1 LSLVTQDAAGLV
13 DSMEAGSPA
22 PPGPGPGA
30 SLLAALAY
38 ADLFDYPLTLQE
50 LARYQVGTAFPTAA
64 LEASLQSDPML
75 AESISRSDGF
85 YSLRGREGVFETRRA
100 RRRAAGKVWRRAR
113 LYARLIARLPY
124 VRMVAVTGALAVDN
138 IAERPDIDLMIVAR
152 PGRVWLCRR
161 SIIVNVRA
169 ARLFGDD
176 LCPNY
181 ILSEDNLHLDQRDF
195 FTAHELAQM
204 VPLHG
209 TYVYHR
215 LLHANPWA
223 NGYLPQ
229 AFSTLPQAQPRQ
241 RISPVRSGVEALFR
255 HRAFDGWER
264 WELQRLQAKLRPSIG
279 DAAEVVCSPA
289 QCKGHTGFHR
299 QSVMA
304 RYRNRLQELG
314 LYEGFAP
321 LLDGGAN
328 A

>member
-1 LSLVTQDAAGLV
+1 MSLVTQDAAGLV
-13 DSMEAGSPA
+13 DSVEVGSPA
-22 PPGPGPGA
+22 RPGPGA
-30 SLLAALAY
+30 SVLAALAY

-50 LARYQVGTAFPTAA
+50 LARYQVGTSFPIAA
-64 LEASLQSDPML
+64 LEASLQNDPLL
-75 AESISRSDGF
+75 AGSISRSDDF
-85 YSLRGREGVFETRRA
+85 YSLRGREVVFETRRVRMLAA
-100 RRRAAGKVWRRAR
+100 RKVWRRAR
-113 LYARLIARLPY
+113 LYSRLVARLPY

-204 VPLHG
+204 IPLHG
-209 TYVYHR
+209 MSVYHS

-223 NGYLPQ
+223 SGYLPQ
-229 AFSTLPQAQPRQ
+229 AFSDMPRPQARQ
-241 RISPVRSGVEALFR
+241 RISPVRNGIEVLFR
-255 HRAFDGWER
+255 HRAFDAWER
-264 WELQRLQAKLRPSIG
+264 WELERLQAKLRPAIG

-289 QCKGHTGFHR
+289 QCKGHTGLHR

-304 RYRNRLQELG
+304 RYRDRLQALG
-314 LYEGFAP
+314 LYEDFAP
-321 LLDGGAN
+321 LLEGAAN
-328 A
+328 V